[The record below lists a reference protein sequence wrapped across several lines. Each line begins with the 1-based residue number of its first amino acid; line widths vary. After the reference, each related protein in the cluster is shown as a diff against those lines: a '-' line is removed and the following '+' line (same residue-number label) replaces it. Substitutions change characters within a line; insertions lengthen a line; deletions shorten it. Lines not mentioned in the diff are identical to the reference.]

1 MNATHKGCGLAVL
14 LFFVGC
20 QTSTE
25 PPPPPDPAVVQRILQ
40 ACTASGFFKLAG
52 GALEIAVPAAALPVA
67 VVNAGVEQVCANPQR
82 FAGDVSTVEWVVKN
96 LHTAA
101 RS

>member
-1 MNATHKGCGLAVL
+1 MNTTYKSCGLAAL
-14 LFFVGC
+14 LLFVGC
-20 QTSTE
+20 QSPTE
-25 PPPPPDPAVVQRILQ
+25 PPPPPDPAVVQRILR
-40 ACTASGFFKLAG
+40 ACTESGLFRLVG

-67 VVNAGVEQVCANPQR
+67 VVNAGVEKVCADPQR

-96 LHTAA
+96 LRTTA